1 MPVFAGQQIK
11 PQARV
16 LAVNH
21 GLRGLRGLRGV
32 TLNNGRMRDMEPE
45 NTLF

>member
-1 MPVFAGQQIK
+1 VPVFTGQEIK

-21 GLRGLRGLRGV
+21 GLRGLRGV
-32 TLNNGRMRDMEPE
+32 TLNNDRMRGV
-45 NTLF
+45 

>member
-1 MPVFAGQQIK
+1 VPVFNSQEIK

-16 LAVNH
+16 LAVN
-21 GLRGLRGLRGV
+21 RGLRGV
-32 TLNNGRMRDMEPE
+32 TQNNDRMGAVEPE